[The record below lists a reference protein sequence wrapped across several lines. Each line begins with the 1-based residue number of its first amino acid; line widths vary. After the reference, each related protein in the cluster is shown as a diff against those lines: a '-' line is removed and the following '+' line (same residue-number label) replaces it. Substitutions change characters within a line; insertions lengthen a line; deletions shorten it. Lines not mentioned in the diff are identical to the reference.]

1 MSSAFFDSFSGAAAE
16 LPKRQQRDE
25 AAVMRALMNDPRVS
39 CFDRSEYPALDRTL
53 VDLKKRGLIGEV
65 HEPYPW
71 HRFHVTPE
79 GLEVLAALNIATN
92 PRSLK

>member
-1 MSSAFFDSFSGAAAE
+1 MGSVFLDSFSGAAAD
-16 LPKRQQRDE
+16 LPKRQHRDE
-25 AAVMRALMNDPRVS
+25 AAVMRALLNDPKVS

-65 HEPYPW
+65 HASYPW

-79 GLEVLAALNIATN
+79 GLEVLATLSAVLN
-92 PRSLK
+92 PKVKP